1 MISSLELENFKAFS
15 TNQKI
20 PFAPITLI
28 FGANSAGKSS
38 ILQAVYLLTQS
49 RRQRSSAGVLTPRSK
64 NGIVDLGNY
73 SSFIFNHEIQRNLR
87 IRVGIGNSWSVGQ
100 GGLRQI
106 FSDSRELGMT
116 MEFSTTRPKDTI
128 HLESFTLDWGKSSEF
143 AAKFIDNR
151 TIRPDDL
158 EPNPPA
164 DEFEG
169 TAINQYAADSF
180 ATCSSFQAPNL
191 LDTTIPETFE
201 AQCAELLKRLDWE
214 LQSLSP
220 DYKDDSHLSNL
231 SAYISS
237 LQSKNRNRRGI
248 SEEIWKESLT
258 QWIHLLSSQPTP
270 TEVREKLIDDYI
282 GYAISFDGFIP
293 CMTQPVFN
301 ELSNLLSCLQIP
313 NLGACACIAGFH
325 LQDLLERVIS
335 IGPYRN
341 PPSRWYYQATDQSL
355 QSETN
360 GTSIP
365 AYLFENPKIVKE
377 TNRFLKALEIQ
388 YSIAPRSLGNQ
399 ESGLFELRLRD
410 LYRKKSV
417 YVGLSDVGYGLSQI
431 LPVVVESIAAS
442 HRIILIEQP
451 ELHIHPKLQAD
462 LADMFIYGCGE
473 YNNQYILET
482 HSEHLM
488 LRLLRRVRE
497 GKISPEML
505 SVIYVSRG
513 PFGSVVHSVRIDK
526 NGDFMDDFPGGFFP
540 ERLDEL
546 L

>member
-1 MISSLELENFKAFS
+1 
-15 TNQKI
+15 
-20 PFAPITLI
+20 
-28 FGANSAGKSS
+28 
-38 ILQAVYLLTQS
+38 
-49 RRQRSSAGVLTPRSK
+49 
-64 NGIVDLGNY
+64 
-73 SSFIFNHEIQRNLR
+73 
-87 IRVGIGNSWSVGQ
+87 
-100 GGLRQI
+100 
-106 FSDSRELGMT
+106 
-116 MEFSTTRPKDTI
+116 
-128 HLESFTLDWGKSSEF
+128 
-143 AAKFIDNR
+143 
-151 TIRPDDL
+151 
-158 EPNPPA
+158 
-164 DEFEG
+164 
-169 TAINQYAADSF
+169 
-180 ATCSSFQAPNL
+180 
-191 LDTTIPETFE
+191 
-201 AQCAELLKRLDWE
+201 
-214 LQSLSP
+214 
-220 DYKDDSHLSNL
+220 
-231 SAYISS
+231 
-237 LQSKNRNRRGI
+237 
-248 SEEIWKESLT
+248 
-258 QWIHLLSSQPTP
+258 
-270 TEVREKLIDDYI
+270 
-282 GYAISFDGFIP
+282 
-293 CMTQPVFN
+293 MTQPVFS
-301 ELSNLLSCLQIP
+301 EIKNLLNFLQIP
-313 NLGACACIAGFH
+313 ILGDCICIAGWY

-341 PPSRWYYQATDQSL
+341 PPSRWYYQANDQSL